1 MKNIRKGWEKFS
13 CHTRFEVGDGS
24 KIIWYCSQRMPLL
37 QLTQI
42 FMVAQCSGI

>member
-24 KIIWYCSQRMPLL
+24 KIRFWYD
-37 QLTQI
+37 
-42 FMVAQCSGI
+42 